1 MQIRKRK
8 NNGDQRSL
16 NKVTRN
22 ILGKNSVFF
31 KKNLFFFT
39 LLDFIVYLS
48 CEKQKFVKYYIFFVF
63 TIFIIKIKH
72 LIKMVHSLYSH
83 ISFGFYPSSFD
94 GYDYFVPFFES
105 GGTDRSIKKV
115 EH

>member
-1 MQIRKRK
+1 MF
-8 NNGDQRSL
+8 
-16 NKVTRN
+16 N
-22 ILGKNSVFF
+22 IFF
-31 KKNLFFFT
+31 KKIFFFLYFLK
-39 LLDFIVYLS
+39 LLYI
-48 CEKQKFVKYYIFFVF
+48 YYVNNISNKIFFR
-63 TIFIIKIKH
+63 
-72 LIKMVHSLYSH
+72 KMANYAYSH